1 MQRVLLIRH
10 GECAMNLELDAR
22 IGGQSN
28 GSPLTALGEAQAAA
42 LGARLAAEGVA
53 APPCFVST
61 AVRAVDTARIA
72 MEALGLEAASA
83 LVADA
88 ALLEQDA
95 GEWEGA
101 LRSECYTAAVL
112 AEIAADTRAFAA
124 PGGESQ
130 AEVEERAFAF
140 LKAAVLPAARIG
152 GPPALVFGH
161 GMAIKC
167 LLRRVLDSDARMTRK
182 IALANAS
189 ITELGFVPG
198 GAGAAGA
205 GGTAAAQP
213 GWHVLRVNDCAHL
226 AGLA

>member
-53 APPCFVST
+53 APPCFAST
-61 AVRAVDTARIA
+61 AVRAVETARIA
-72 MEALGLEAASA
+72 MEALGLEPSA

-88 ALLEQDA
+88 ALLEQSA

-101 LRSECYTAAVL
+101 LRTDCYTAAVL

-130 AEVEERAFAF
+130 AEVEARAFAF
-140 LKAAVLPAARIG
+140 LEGAVLEAARAG

-167 LLRRVLDSDARMTRK
+167 LLRRVLDSDARMSRK
-182 IALANAS
+182 IALGNAS

-205 GGTAAAQP
+205 GGAAAAQP

-226 AGLA
+226 A